1 MSHSI
6 NTLIAEDRACY
17 EWERKQK
24 NRILS
29 IVNEERKTAEWNRL
43 FPKRE
48 LPSDDYLDGEIF

>member
-1 MSHSI
+1 MSNTQ
-6 NTLIAEDRACY
+6 NTLIAEDKAY
-17 EWERKQK
+17 EKWERATK

-48 LPSDDYLDGEIF
+48 IPSDDYLDGEIF